1 MLFKLLQ
8 KLFRLREKAREQ
20 RDESGDIVK
29 PFLDHME
36 DLRWT
41 LIKCGVVLII
51 AMSAA
56 LWQRQPLMQLLEYP
70 VHKAS
75 EAVGTRI
82 LLRSDSPIDSFMISL
97 KVAFFV
103 GLIFALPFILFFIA
117 EFVLPALTRK
127 EKRLLA
133 PVFTTGLILFLLGA
147 AVSYLYLIPHM
158 LVFFYKDALSLEISP
173 FWTWN
178 NYIRIF
184 TWLTLGFG
192 LMCELPLVILVL
204 ASLGIVSYQFL
215 SSTRSYAVA
224 IIMVLAMLVAPTPDP
239 FTFIALSA
247 PILLMY
253 EACIWIVWL
262 MESRRRKRDR
272 QKDIDDLLK

>member
-8 KLFRLREKAREQ
+8 KLFRLREKARDQ
-20 RDESGDIVK
+20 RDEHGDVVK

-41 LIKCGVVLII
+41 LIKCGVVLIV
-51 AMSAA
+51 AMSTA
-56 LWQRQPLMQLLEYP
+56 LWQRHPLMKILEYP
-70 VHKAS
+70 VDKAS
-75 EAVGTRI
+75 AEVGAKI
-82 LLRSDSPIDSFMISL
+82 ILRSDSPIDSFMISL

-103 GLIFALPFILFFIA
+103 GLIFALPFILYFIA
-117 EFVLPALTRK
+117 EFVLPALTKK
-127 EKRLLA
+127 EKRMLA
-133 PVFTTGLILFLLGA
+133 PVFIVGLILFLSGA
-147 AVSYLYLIPHM
+147 AVSYVYLIPHM
-158 LVFFYKDALSLEISP
+158 LEFFYKDAVSLNIDP

-215 SSTRSYAVA
+215 ASTRSYAVA

-239 FTFIALSA
+239 FTFLALSA

-262 MESRRRKRDR
+262 MESRRRKRDK
-272 QKDIDDLLK
+272 QKDIDDLTK